1 MGRRFFGTDGVRGVA
16 NSEPITPET
25 VLQVAMAAARHI
37 RCGKGSYS
45 AVIGK
50 DTRLSGYMLEPSL
63 TAGFTSMGV
72 DVTMVGPMPTPAVA
86 MLTRSL
92 RADIG
97 VVISASHNPH
107 QYNGIKLFGPD
118 GYKLSD
124 KEELAIEAAM
134 ADSSKGLAAPEA
146 LGRARRLD
154 DAPGRYIE
162 FVKQTFPKG
171 SRLDGLR
178 IVVDCANG
186 AAYKVAPSVFWELG
200 ADVIPVGVSPDGT
213 NINKGLGATDPTYM
227 CDHVRAEKADIGIAL
242 DGDADRVIIANEK
255 GVILD
260 GDQLMAIIAESLQ
273 SQGRLCGGG
282 IVATVM
288 SNLGLERFL
297 DGLGL
302 TLIRTSVGDRY
313 VVEEMRKRD
322 LNVGGEQSGHIIL
335 RDYVT
340 TGDALIAALQV
351 LAVLVRKNK
360 SLSDIGH
367 AFEPV
372 PQKLENVKCSG
383 IFSLNDELVQRA
395 IRDGETQ
402 LGRGGRLVI
411 RSSGTEPVV
420 RVMAQGDNEDLIC
433 KVVDNVS
440 AIIKKAAS

>member
-16 NSEPITPET
+16 NSEPITPEM
-25 VLQVAMAAARHI
+25 VMQLAMAAARHI
-37 RCGKGSYS
+37 CCGKGNHS

-107 QYNGIKLFGPD
+107 QYNGIKLFGSD

-124 KEELAIEAAM
+124 KDELAIEATM

-200 ADVIPVGVSPDGT
+200 ADVVPVGISPDGT
-213 NINKGLGATDPTYM
+213 NINKGLGATDPSYM
-227 CDHVRAEKADIGIAL
+227 CDHVREKKADIGIAL

-302 TLIRTSVGDRY
+302 TLIRTAVGDRY

-372 PQKLENVKCSG
+372 PQKLENIKCSG
-383 IFSLNDELVQRA
+383 IFSLNDELVQKA

-420 RVMAQGDNEDLIC
+420 RVMAQGDNEELIC
-433 KVVDNVS
+433 KVVNNVS

>member
-1 MGRRFFGTDGVRGVA
+1 
-16 NSEPITPET
+16 
-25 VLQVAMAAARHI
+25 
-37 RCGKGSYS
+37 
-45 AVIGK
+45 
-50 DTRLSGYMLEPSL
+50 
-63 TAGFTSMGV
+63 MGV

-124 KEELAIEAAM
+124 KEELEIEAAM

-227 CDHVRAEKADIGIAL
+227 CDHVREEKADIGIAL

-297 DGLGL
+297 EGLGL

-372 PQKLENVKCSG
+372 PQKLENIKCSG
-383 IFSLNDELVQRA
+383 IFSLNDELVQKA

-420 RVMAQGDNEDLIC
+420 RVMAQGDNEELIC

-440 AIIKKAAS
+440 AIIKKATGKCL